1 MIKAITI
8 YNKIGRLRKAIM
20 AEGTPKIQD
29 AWSELEP
36 HVSTFM
42 NAGGRDGASREDGQD
57 HGGPSHMGK
66 P

>member
-29 AWSELEP
+29 AWSALEP
-36 HVSTFM
+36 HVSIFM
-42 NAGGRDGASREDGQD
+42 NAEGRDGAARKDDQD
-57 HGGPSHMGK
+57 QAGSGHMGQS
-66 P
+66 

>member
-29 AWSELEP
+29 AWMDLEP

-42 NAGGRDGASREDGQD
+42 NAEGRDGTARKDVQD
-57 HGGPSHMGK
+57 QAGSGHMG
-66 P
+66 